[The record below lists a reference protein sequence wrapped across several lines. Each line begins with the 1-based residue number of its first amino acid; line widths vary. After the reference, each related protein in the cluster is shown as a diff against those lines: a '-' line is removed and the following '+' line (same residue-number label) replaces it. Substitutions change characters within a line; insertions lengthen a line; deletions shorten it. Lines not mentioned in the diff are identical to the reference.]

1 MFSTKDYILIA
12 LSVITSVVANFLTVG
27 SIHIVYLSV
36 ILVLLVVIYISNR
49 KLALVRFIGI
59 EKIERNISSES
70 NTEKLLSL
78 VKDSFFMLGRGG
90 SRFVEANDLDAAV
103 VRANRRKPIRFLLLR
118 PGSFAAVEL
127 AKERNIV
134 STHISDIV
142 SASLRTLDEYIAK
155 GFNIEYRFYN
165 NPKYV
170 PIFRVVVIDDTKAY
184 VSFYPRQETGKNSF
198 QLVLF
203 DSKSN
208 NNLFTAFRLHFESM
222 WEIAERPG

>member
-12 LSVITSVVANFLTVG
+12 VSVITSIVANVLTVH
-27 SIHIVYLSV
+27 SVHIVYLSI
-36 ILVLLVVIYISNR
+36 ILILLVVIYITNS
-49 KLALVRFIGI
+49 KLALLRFIGI
-59 EKIERNISSES
+59 EKIEKNISSES
-70 NTEKLLSL
+70 STEKLLSL

-118 PGSFAAVEL
+118 PGSFAAGEL
-127 AKERNIV
+127 ARERNIV

-142 SASLRTLDEYIAK
+142 SASLRTLDEYRTK
-155 GFNIEYRFYN
+155 GFNIEYRFYS
-165 NPKYV
+165 NPNYI
-170 PIFRVVVIDDTKAY
+170 PIFRIVVIDDSKAY

-203 DSKSN
+203 DSKNN
-208 NNLFTAFRLHFESM
+208 NNLFIAFRLHFESM
-222 WEIAERPG
+222 WEIAEPV